1 MASKSRAKSTT
12 TDANVLERIQHLV
25 HEEQDLYRKDALD
38 DQAQIR
44 LEIIRV
50 QLDQCWDL
58 LRQRRALR
66 EFGKD
71 PEEAK
76 VRPASVVE
84 NYEQ

>member
-1 MASKSRAKSTT
+1 MAEHT
-12 TDANVLERIQHLV
+12 TDQNVLATITRLV
-25 HEEQDLYRKDALD
+25 KEEEALYEGPID
-38 DQAQIR
+38 DHARVR
-44 LEIIRV
+44 LEDLKV

-71 PEEAK
+71 PDDAE

-84 NYEQ
+84 KYEQ

>member
-1 MASKSRAKSTT
+1 
-12 TDANVLERIQHLV
+12 VLATITRLV
-25 HEEQDLYRKDALD
+25 KEEEALYNSQVD
-38 DQAQIR
+38 DHARVR
-44 LEIIRV
+44 LEDLKV

-71 PEEAK
+71 PDEAE

-84 NYEQ
+84 KYEQ